1 MTEDLPP
8 LLPSQTPPGDTL
20 PARQRATA
28 AQTRLNAA
36 EWGLLSVLTLMQF
49 AVTVDFIMMAPL
61 GPQLMRVFTINT
73 EEFGYTVSAYAFG
86 AALSGFSAAF
96 FLDRF
101 DRKRALLV
109 LFAGFTL
116 GTFACALAPG
126 YHAML
131 AARFVTGVFGGV
143 CGGVVLA
150 IVGDA
155 IPEVRRATAMGT
167 VMSAFAL
174 ASALGVPAGLWMAE
188 RGWHR
193 PFLVLG
199 SLCAVIL
206 PFALWLLPRSDSHLR
221 KAARTESAGARM
233 WTVLANGTHL
243 RAFGLMAGLTTAG
256 FMVVPFI
263 STYMVRNVG
272 MTESQLKYNFL
283 SGGVFTLF
291 SMNLIGRLADMFG
304 RLRLFSIMAVLSS
317 GAVLWLTHL
326 GAAPILLAIAV
337 STVFMVTM
345 TGRFVPAIAMI
356 TGSAEARHRG
366 GFMSL
371 NSCVQQTFSGL
382 GTNLG
387 GYLLIDQAH
396 QPLRNY
402 GLIGWVAAGLAIACI
417 GLAARPAPPGGL
429 VRATRGGR
437 GREHRLKHFS
447 GRPAGLFKA
456 PDAPWRAPAT
466 RAGRLPVLARRP

>member
-1 MTEDLPP
+1 MTNDSPTLSSPAPP
-8 LLPSQTPPGDTL
+8 APDAGAL
-20 PARQRATA
+20 PARQRATVA
-28 AQTRLNAA
+28 ETRLTAA

-49 AVTVDFIMMAPL
+49 TVTIDFIIIAPL
-61 GPQLMRVFTINT
+61 GPQLMRVFGINT
-73 EEFGYTVSAYAFG
+73 EAFGYTVAAYAFG
-86 AALSGFSAAF
+86 AGLSSFSAAF

-109 LFAGFTL
+109 LFTGFTA
-116 GTFACALAPG
+116 GTFCCALAPD

-131 AARFVTGVFGGV
+131 AARFVTGIFGGV

-188 RGWHR
+188 HGWHW
-193 PFLVLG
+193 PFLILG
-199 SLCAVIL
+199 TLSAVII
-206 PFALWLLPRSDSHLR
+206 PFALWLLPRSDRHLR
-221 KAARTESAGARM
+221 QAASTESAGARM
-233 WTVLANGTHL
+233 WAVVANGKHL
-243 RAFGLMAGLTTAG
+243 RAFALMAALTTAG

-263 STYMVRNVG
+263 STFMVRNVG

-283 SGGVFTLF
+283 SGGLCTLF
-291 SMNLIGRLADMFG
+291 SMNLIGRFADIYG
-304 RLRLFSIMAVLSS
+304 RLRLFAIMAILSA

-326 GAAPILLAIAV
+326 SSEPVLLAIGV
-337 STVFMVTM
+337 TTVFMVTM

-356 TGSAEARHRG
+356 TGSTEARYRG

-382 GTNLG
+382 GTSLG
-387 GYLLIDQAH
+387 GYLIIDQAH

-402 GLIGWVAAGLAIACI
+402 GLIGWIAAGIAVACI
-417 GLAARPAPPGGL
+417 GLASRLRRPA
-429 VRATRGGR
+429 
-437 GREHRLKHFS
+437 
-447 GRPAGLFKA
+447 
-456 PDAPWRAPAT
+456 DAPSPQDVVAAEVM
-466 RAGRLPVLARRP
+466 G

>member
-1 MTEDLPP
+1 MTEEPPSLPLPSTPSGEDLPV
-8 LLPSQTPPGDTL
+8 
-20 PARQRATA
+20 RQRATA
-28 AQTRLNAA
+28 AQTRLSAA

-49 AVTVDFIMMAPL
+49 TVTVDFIVIAPL

-73 EEFGYTVSAYAFG
+73 EQFGYTVAAYAFG
-86 AALSGFSAAF
+86 AGLSSFSAAF

-101 DRKRALLV
+101 DRKRSLLV
-109 LFAGFTL
+109 LFAGFAA
-116 GTFACALAPG
+116 GTFGCALAPG

-131 AARFVTGVFGGV
+131 AARFVTGIFGGV

-188 RGWHR
+188 RGWHW
-193 PFLVLG
+193 PFLILG
-199 SLCAVIL
+199 SLSAVIL
-206 PFALWLLPRSDSHLR
+206 PFAMWLLPRSDSHLR
-221 KAARTESAGARM
+221 QAASAESAGARM
-233 WTVLANGTHL
+233 WSVLANGRHL
-243 RAFGLMAGLTTAG
+243 RAFGLMAGLTVAG

-263 STYMVRNVG
+263 STFMVRNVG
-272 MTESQLKYNFL
+272 LTESQLKYNFL

-291 SMNLIGRLADMFG
+291 SMNLIGRLADMYG
-304 RLRLFSIMAVLSS
+304 RMRLFAIMAILSG

-326 GAAPILLAIAV
+326 ATEPLLVAV
-337 STVFMVTM
+337 AVTTVFMVTM
-345 TGRFVPAIAMI
+345 SGRFVPAIAMI

-382 GTNLG
+382 GTSLG
-387 GYLLIDQAH
+387 GWLIIDEANR
-396 QPLRNY
+396 PLRNY
-402 GLIGWVAAGLAIACI
+402 GLIGWIAAGLAIACI
-417 GLAARPAPPGGL
+417 GLAARL
-429 VRATRGGR
+429 R
-437 GREHRLKHFS
+437 
-447 GRPAGLFKA
+447 RPAA
-456 PDAPWRAPAT
+456 APA
-466 RAGRLPVLARRP
+466 AHDMSAMESMG

>member
-1 MTEDLPP
+1 MTKDLPAAAP
-8 LLPSQTPPGDTL
+8 APTETPADETL
-20 PARQRATA
+20 PVRQRATA
-28 AQTRLNAA
+28 ADTRLTPA
-36 EWGLLSVLTLMQF
+36 EWGLLAVLTLMQF
-49 AVTVDFIMMAPL
+49 CVTIDFIIIAPL
-61 GPQLMRVFTINT
+61 GPQLMRVFTIDT
-73 EEFGYTVSAYAFG
+73 AQFGQTVAAYAFG
-86 AALSGFSAAF
+86 AGLASFSAAF

-101 DRKRALLV
+101 DRKRVLLV
-109 LFAGFTL
+109 LFTGFTA
-116 GTFACALAPG
+116 GTFCCALAPG

-131 AARFVTGVFGGV
+131 AARFVTGIFGGV

-188 RGWHR
+188 RGWHW
-193 PFLVLG
+193 PFLILG
-199 SLCAVIL
+199 TLSAVIV
-206 PFALWLLPRSDSHLR
+206 PFAVWLLPRSDSHLR
-221 KAARTESAGARM
+221 NAASTESAGARM
-233 WTVLANGTHL
+233 WAVLANGKHL
-243 RAFGLMAGLTTAG
+243 RAFALMAGLTTAG

-263 STYMVRNVG
+263 STFMVRNVG

-283 SGGVFTLF
+283 SGGLCTLF
-291 SMNLIGRLADMFG
+291 SMNLIGRLADMYG
-304 RLRLFSIMAVLSS
+304 RLRLFTIMAILSS

-326 GAAPILLAIAV
+326 GTEPVLLAIGV
-337 STVFMVTM
+337 TTVFMVTM

-382 GTNLG
+382 GTSLG
-387 GYLLIDQAH
+387 GYLIIDQAH

-402 GLIGWVAAGLAIACI
+402 GLIGWIAAGIGIACI
-417 GLAARPAPPGGL
+417 GLASRLRRP
-429 VRATRGGR
+429 
-437 GREHRLKHFS
+437 
-447 GRPAGLFKA
+447 PAL
-456 PDAPWRAPAT
+456 APASD
-466 RAGRLPVLARRP
+466 AAPAEIIG

>member
-1 MTEDLPP
+1 MIENPPPAVQAPSDGALP
-8 LLPSQTPPGDTL
+8 L
-20 PARQRATA
+20 RQRATA
-28 AQTRLNAA
+28 AQTRLSTA
-36 EWGLLSVLTLMQF
+36 EWGLLAVLTLMQF
-49 AVTVDFIMMAPL
+49 TVTVDFIVIAPL
-61 GPQLMRVFTINT
+61 GPQLMRVFNINT
-73 EEFGYTVSAYAFG
+73 EQFGYTVAAYAFG
-86 AALSGFSAAF
+86 AGLSSFSAAF

-116 GTFACALAPG
+116 GTFCCALAAG
-126 YHAML
+126 YQAML

-188 RGWHR
+188 RGWHW
-193 PFLVLG
+193 PFLILG
-199 SLCAVIL
+199 SLSAVIL

-221 KAARTESAGARM
+221 NAASTESAGARM
-233 WTVLANGTHL
+233 WAVLANGRHL
-243 RAFGLMAGLTTAG
+243 RAFGLMAAMTAAG

-263 STYMVRNVG
+263 STFMVRNVG
-272 MTESQLKYNFL
+272 LTEAQLKYNFL

-291 SMNLIGRLADMFG
+291 SMNLIGRLADMYG
-304 RLRLFSIMAVLSS
+304 RLRVFTIMAILSS

-326 GAAPILLAIAV
+326 GAEPVLVAV
-337 STVFMVTM
+337 AVTTVFMVTM
-345 TGRFVPAIAMI
+345 SGRFVPAIAMI

-382 GTNLG
+382 GTSLG
-387 GYLLIDQAH
+387 GYLIIDQAH

-402 GLIGWVAAGLAIACI
+402 GLIGWIAAGIAIASI
-417 GLAARPAPPGGL
+417 GLAARL
-429 VRATRGGR
+429 
-437 GREHRLKHFS
+437 
-447 GRPAGLFKA
+447 
-456 PDAPWRAPAT
+456 
-466 RAGRLPVLARRP
+466 RRPVAASAGHGAVVME